1 MKKFTIDIAYATS
14 VYIKEVFPLRQ
25 KEGESDED
33 FLIRKLKS
41 CHATSYSIRTE
52 DHPEFAKLRDN
63 LESLGYIKTD
73 RNSWNG
79 DVVLKTFMLNNVKF
93 KTHNRF
99 PCAAAISY
107 NLKHGKSTL

>member
-14 VYIKEVFPLRQ
+14 VYIKEVFPLKQ

-41 CHATSYSIRTE
+41 CHDRNYSIRSE
-52 DHPEFAKLRDN
+52 DHPEFTKLRDD
-63 LESLGYIKTD
+63 LESLGYIKTS
-73 RNSWNG
+73 RNCWNG
-79 DVVLKTFMLNNVKF
+79 DVVLKPFMLNNVKF
-93 KTHNRF
+93 KTHSKF

-107 NLKHGKSTL
+107 NLKYGKSTL